1 MPDHVHG
8 ILIFERAVDHDARP
22 TPIFGPQRDNLAA
35 VVRRVKI
42 GVSQWARQ
50 VGLPFGWQPRY
61 HDRVIRSDTE
71 RARIEWSIDQNPAR
85 WAEEHLLPDGIFR

>member
-1 MPDHVHG
+1 M
-8 ILIFERAVDHDARP
+8 
-22 TPIFGPQRDNLAA
+22 TPALPPSSGRSAIIWQPSCGGSKL
-35 VVRRVKI
+35 